1 MADPTEIAATLLA
14 YGRGKQ
20 DRSPRFHPRLDE
32 RRADRD
38 ERSQTARVVGDA
50 GTLES
55 RAVARHRH
63 IQFGTEHGI
72 EVRGEHDGSVVWG
85 RSMLR
90 PYVASIVSIPPAHIP
105 DLVNLHIRQSSLA
118 QHFRHPRAARPFRPG
133 WRGNRGERSLAAE
146 RRFVGAL
153 DVRARGAHALIEEDG
168 VDHVSKL

>member
-55 RAVARHRH
+55 RAVARHGH
-63 IQFGTEHGI
+63 VQFRTENGVQMRRQDDARVM
-72 EVRGEHDGSVVWG
+72 ER
-85 RSMLR
+85 RSMLC
-90 PYVASIVSIPPAHIP
+90 PYRTPI
-105 DLVNLHIRQSSLA
+105 
-118 QHFRHPRAARPFRPG
+118 
-133 WRGNRGERSLAAE
+133 
-146 RRFVGAL
+146 
-153 DVRARGAHALIEEDG
+153 DVP
-168 VDHVSKL
+168 